1 MEDYFGQSYN
11 YSKHIKGPGEVG
23 VSGKSDLGALW
34 DDVGALSYYMDTMTF
49 GTNELSSV
57 FGHKGMK
64 PLGTNFFVK
73 SGTCSK
79 SESVPECKNKQRYI
93 YVKNIPTGKIPCLGQ
108 AGIKLPATGF
118 KGLVP
123 GLLEDIAQINP
134 IEIFNSV
141 MGSGSTINDKCILR
155 KEKVGSI
162 NSNKYQT
169 HCSPEPQEIQCLP
182 ELFQDYKPTKYKAVF
197 NQVKILSIISL
208 CVIVWLITF
217 YNC

>member
-11 YSKHIKGPGEVG
+11 YSKHIKGPSEVG
-23 VSGKSDLGALW
+23 VSNRSDLGALI
-34 DDVGALSYYMDTMTF
+34 DNVGGLSYYMDSMTF

-79 SESVPECKNKQRYI
+79 SASVSDCKGKQRYI

-118 KGLVP
+118 RGLVP

-155 KEKVGSI
+155 REKVGTY
-162 NSNKYQT
+162 NSNKYET
-169 HCSPEPQEIQCLP
+169 HCSPEPQEIKCLP
-182 ELFQDYKPTKYKAVF
+182 ELFQDYKPKKKKYV
-197 NQVKILSIISL
+197 NQIKLLSIISL
-208 CVIVWLITF
+208 CVIIWIILF
-217 YNC
+217 YNY